1 MDRKSDE
8 LILQGLRQG
17 DCKAFDEL
25 YMRYAPRVE
34 AFACCM
40 LKSRS
45 EAEDLAHDIFLKI
58 WENRRSIGHIRSLGN
73 YLFRMTKN
81 AVFDRFEHKSVQV
94 RYERQCLAA
103 DRFPVGR
110 RRCEN
115 RLRGS
120 VDDRRTGRGA
130 NARAAAAGLPSEP
143 LRTAVSS
150 GDRRE
155 LGITTKTVEYHIRTA
170 LAELRKIIAAIIVF
184 F

>member
-103 DRFPVGR
+103 GDFLSDDVAAKIASEDLLMIVELAVERMPEFMEEGLHLVEGQQRRFRLGR
-110 RRCEN
+110 LGAYITAAPARPRR
-115 RLRGS
+115 
-120 VDDRRTGRGA
+120 
-130 NARAAAAGLPSEP
+130 
-143 LRTAVSS
+143 
-150 GDRRE
+150 
-155 LGITTKTVEYHIRTA
+155 
-170 LAELRKIIAAIIVF
+170 
-184 F
+184 